1 VFYSQRK
8 INYGL
13 KEELLE
19 LFELSISLSKQM
31 GAMMKYLRQKILV
44 MWSKMVG
51 DFVKIKV
58 QFCNIS

>member
-31 GAMMKYLRQKILV
+31 GAMMKYLRQKIFGKKLAA
-44 MWSKMVG
+44 KPINP
-51 DFVKIKV
+51 DFHP
-58 QFCNIS
+58 